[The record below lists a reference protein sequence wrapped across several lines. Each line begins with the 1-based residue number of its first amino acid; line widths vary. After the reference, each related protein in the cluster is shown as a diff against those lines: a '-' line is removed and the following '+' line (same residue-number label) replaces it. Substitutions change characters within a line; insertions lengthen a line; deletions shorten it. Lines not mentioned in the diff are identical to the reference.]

1 MTKETTAQE
10 RARLVAGMTNWQST
24 QWTRELAQAF
34 RKSGRPGTLGIE
46 RVRLAAARVRPS
58 RPDGVKP

>member
-34 RKSGRPGTLGIE
+34 RKSGRPGTL
-46 RVRLAAARVRPS
+46 AASSAFASP
-58 RPDGVKP
+58 PPGCAPHAPMG